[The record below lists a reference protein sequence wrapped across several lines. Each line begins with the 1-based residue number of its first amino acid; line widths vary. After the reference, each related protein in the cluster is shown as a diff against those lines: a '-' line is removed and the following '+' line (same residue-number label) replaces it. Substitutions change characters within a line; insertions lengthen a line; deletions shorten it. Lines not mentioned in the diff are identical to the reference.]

1 MELCTKLNAKKE
13 GLELLDILRTADLNL
28 DIHNESTNFRLS
40 SSAEMKTFCCH
51 VQPRLY
57 CGAGVLNIEVVN
69 AVADFVS
76 QVGGKCVLYTFICR
90 NKNFDCICY
99 HQVGSIAAI

>member
-28 DIHNESTNFRLS
+28 DIHNESPNFRVL

-69 AVADFVS
+69 AIADFVS
-76 QVGGKCVLYTFICR
+76 QIGGKL
-90 NKNFDCICY
+90 NNFY
-99 HQVGSIAAI
+99 LK